1 MLLVLTIVSSIAE
14 IVSLGAVVPF
24 IAVIT
29 QPEKLFDFPILT
41 EIAHMLGIEIGANL
55 VIPLTVLFVVAA
67 VLSGVM
73 RIFLVWASISITKY
87 TGADLSLEV
96 FSSTLNQPYSEHL
109 TRSSSEII
117 SGVSQKIG
125 AATSIISAVVSI
137 TTSGILFTSIMT
149 TLFIIDPTVAGVSVV
164 VFGSTYIFIAL
175 LTRYRVGLNGQRV
188 AQQQSNLIKI
198 IQEGLGG
205 IRDIILGETQAVYSA
220 AFNKSN
226 LQIQRA
232 DVENTFI
239 NGFPRYFMES
249 IGMILIA
256 ILILVMNN
264 RQGNLVDELPIL
276 GVLALGAQR
285 SLPLMQMFYAS
296 WTSMLG
302 GKASLIDVMEL
313 LDKPLQKKGNL
324 TEPEPLLLSGNINFK
339 NISFQYGINGPPVLE
354 GFNLTISKGSR
365 LGIIG
370 KTGSG
375 KSTVLDLLMS
385 LLEPTQGQV
394 RVDDLPLNI
403 ERKRAW
409 QKALAHVPQSIFLT
423 DSTIAENIAFGIQPD
438 QIDFD
443 RVREVAKQA
452 HISEFIESSPESYGT
467 IVGERGVR
475 LSGGQR
481 QRIGIARALYK
492 QASVLIFD
500 EATSSLD
507 NETEQSVM
515 ETIEGLSKDL
525 TLVIIAH
532 RLTTLKN
539 CTQIV
544 ELGNGGIMRIGS
556 YQDILNKAV

>member
-1 MLLVLTIVSSIAE
+1 LTNYQS
-14 IVSLGAVVPF
+14 GNVV
-24 IAVIT
+24 
-29 QPEKLFDFPILT
+29 
-41 EIAHMLGIEIGANL
+41 
-55 VIPLTVLFVVAA
+55 
-67 VLSGVM
+67 
-73 RIFLVWASISITKY
+73 
-87 TGADLSLEV
+87 
-96 FSSTLNQPYSEHL
+96 
-109 TRSSSEII
+109 
-117 SGVSQKIG
+117 
-125 AATSIISAVVSI
+125 
-137 TTSGILFTSIMT
+137 
-149 TLFIIDPTVAGVSVV
+149 
-164 VFGSTYIFIAL
+164 
-175 LTRYRVGLNGQRV
+175 
-188 AQQQSNLIKI
+188 
-198 IQEGLGG
+198 
-205 IRDIILGETQAVYSA
+205 
-220 AFNKSN
+220 
-226 LQIQRA
+226 
-232 DVENTFI
+232 DV
-239 NGFPRYFMES
+239 
-249 IGMILIA
+249 
-256 ILILVMNN
+256 
-264 RQGNLVDELPIL
+264 LPIL
-276 GVLALGAQR
+276 GALALGAQR
-285 SLPLMQMFYAS
+285 SLPLMQAIYGGWS
-296 WTSMLG
+296 SMLG
-302 GKASLIDVMEL
+302 SKAALVDVLEL
-313 LDKPLQKKGNL
+313 LDQPLQTQANL
-324 TEPEPLLLSGNINFK
+324 PEPEPLLLSGNINFK

-394 RVDDLPLNI
+394 RVDDLPLNH

-556 YQDILNKAV
+556 YQDIVNLTAVEPEK